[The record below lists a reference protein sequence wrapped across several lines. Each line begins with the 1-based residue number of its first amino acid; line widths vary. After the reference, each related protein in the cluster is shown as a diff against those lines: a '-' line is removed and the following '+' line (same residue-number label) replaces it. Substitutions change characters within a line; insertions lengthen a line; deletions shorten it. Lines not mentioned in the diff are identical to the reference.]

1 MTKPAMT
8 SLTATPW
15 KESQGT
21 CTCCGN
27 TSKTIWGDLSDD
39 QGTQA
44 VYYVQWTVD
53 SPDHFPNIDLIIGP
67 WGDGTNADQRVLA
80 CLRFRPTL
88 DGGSFMVINAGDRR
102 RGGQQLFTRSLHREE
117 IVGTPLASQVFQLVD
132 SIWLT
137 DPRIKEVKAL
147 CQTLPGR

>member
-1 MTKPAMT
+1 MT
-8 SLTATPW
+8 SLAAAPW
-15 KESQGT
+15 KESKGT

-44 VYYVQWTVD
+44 VYYVHWTVD

-67 WGDGTNADQRVLA
+67 WGDGTDAGQRVLA
-80 CLRFRPTL
+80 CLRFRPAP
-88 DGGSFMVINAGDRR
+88 DGGSFMDIDAGDRR
-102 RGGQQLFTRSLHREE
+102 RSNKPLFSRSLRRDE

-132 SIWLT
+132 AIWLT
-137 DPRIKEVKAL
+137 DPRIEAVKAL
-147 CQTLPGR
+147 CQALPRR